1 MVGVGYLTELT
12 WLSALL
18 ILGVLASI
26 IANKINLPD
35 IILLLI
41 IGIIGGKYVSFP
53 SNFLTGLGIFALIM
67 ILFDSTSKV
76 SIREI
81 KEYTSYALKMT
92 FSFLILTV
100 IFMSI
105 FVILLFNLGFTGN
118 SVLLSILFAS
128 VLIGTDAGTVLSFL
142 EGKKDKISEILEFES
157 IINTPLS
164 VLIPIIILNF
174 YLGSI
179 QTTGSIVITFLQSIM
194 TGVGSGLI
202 LGLVI
207 FSFMKR
213 YYLEE
218 LISPLVIIASALIT
232 YTLAENIGGSGVLAV
247 TTLGLVFGRFYI
259 KQKENAK
266 SFISIFT
273 NFLRIVLFVL
283 LGSIIKIPFNVP
295 FLLKSFALFGIY
307 ILVRYVAISIALYKS
322 GIKRQDKV
330 FMSLQASK
338 GVAVA
343 VVTFIIAGYAI
354 PEIQNLITLL
364 LLFILYSIILSSIAL
379 KFYKG
384 ASSKVSS

>member
-76 SIREI
+76 SIKDIR
-81 KEYTSYALKMT
+81 EYTSYALKMT
-92 FSFLILTV
+92 FSFLVLTV

-202 LGLVI
+202 LGIVI

-295 FLLKSFALFGIY
+295 FLLKSVALFGIY
-307 ILVRYVAISIALYKS
+307 ILIRYVAINIALYKS
-322 GIKRQDKV
+322 GIKRYDKV

-384 ASSKVSS
+384 TSSKVSS